1 MAATENNTTTVDTC
15 HGQLLDELVEARI
28 RELGLSKSVVVS
40 RWGYKNLGKGLRRLK
55 ELLDGS
61 FIPKIPDSL
70 KNLAAAIEL
79 DASVVQSA
87 YNATRS
93 ATDLAAKVA
102 YEKCLKKA
110 DDRFEPSA
118 FVVTDGEIPRPRSI
132 SHIYS
137 IKSYRCLAFDSKKSP
152 SAWID
157 EIRARLPK
165 TTPLGNVVG
174 FVINDKP
181 RHAVQY
187 DRNGN
192 EIRSFLHA
200 ISPVL
205 PLYDT
210 LLKDRK

>member
-1 MAATENNTTTVDTC
+1 
-15 HGQLLDELVEARI
+15 LVEARI

-61 FIPKIPDSL
+61 FVPKIPDSL

-93 ATDLAAKVA
+93 ATNLAAKDA

-118 FVVTDGEIPRPRSI
+118 FIVTDGEIPWPLSI
-132 SHIYS
+132 SRIYYVRRY
-137 IKSYRCLAFDSKKSP
+137 IRLTFDYTTSP

-157 EIRARLPK
+157 EIRAKLPK
-165 TTPLGNVVG
+165 TTPFGNVVG
-174 FVINDKP
+174 FMINDKP
-181 RHAVQY
+181 RHAIQY

-192 EIRSFLHA
+192 EIRSFSRA
-200 ISPVL
+200 ISLVGPPYCTSL
-205 PLYDT
+205 AEQ
-210 LLKDRK
+210 R